1 MKINGEH
8 PLTLEEKIMYLESA
22 MRRHFVPYQWV
33 DDGVL
38 DYFQMLRR
46 GTNTEFLQ
54 NLHTVTELYEYS
66 YTLRDKIMRGEHD
79 KDTSMRSTR

>member
-1 MKINGEH
+1 LKINGEH

-79 KDTSMRSTR
+79 KDTS

>member
-1 MKINGEH
+1 MAL
-8 PLTLEEKIMYLESA
+8 PLTLEDKIMYLESA

-54 NLHTVTELYEYS
+54 NLHTVAELYEYS
-66 YTLRDKIMRGEHD
+66 YTLRDKIMRGEQD
-79 KDTSMRSTR
+79 RESENE

>member
-1 MKINGEH
+1 
-8 PLTLEEKIMYLESA
+8 MYLESA

>member
-79 KDTSMRSTR
+79 KDTS

>member
-1 MKINGEH
+1 
-8 PLTLEEKIMYLESA
+8 MYLESA

-79 KDTSMRSTR
+79 KDTSMRPTR